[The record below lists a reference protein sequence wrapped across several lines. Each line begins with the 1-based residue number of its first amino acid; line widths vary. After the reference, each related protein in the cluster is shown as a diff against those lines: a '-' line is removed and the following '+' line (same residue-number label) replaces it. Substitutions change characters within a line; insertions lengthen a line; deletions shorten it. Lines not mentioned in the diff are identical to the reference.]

1 MTAFAAGSIIS
12 GSEGCVHIR
21 IMGEPH
27 YLCPEELGRLIFM
40 GDSVPLLR
48 NWPTKNDPPQVA
60 GTVRLNPSGRGVI
73 IESGKQRYQL
83 PRDKFIAVALG
94 EDVSCIFFEIPSDE
108 REPEIIAPARGGTA

>member
-27 YLCPEELGRLIFM
+27 YLCPEELGRLLFM
-40 GDSVPLLR
+40 GNSVPLLR
-48 NWPTKNDPPQVA
+48 HYPTANDPPQVA
-60 GTVRLNPSGRGVI
+60 GSVHLNPSGRGVI
-73 IESGKQRYQL
+73 IEVGKQRYQL

-94 EDVSCIFFEIPSDE
+94 EDISCIFFEIPSDE
-108 REPEIIAPARGGTA
+108 QEPEIIAPARRGTA

>member
-27 YLCPEELGRLIFM
+27 YLCPEELGRLVFM
-40 GDSVPLLR
+40 GDNVPLLR
-48 NWPTKNDPPQVA
+48 NWPTKNDPPQVT
-60 GTVRLNPSGRGVI
+60 GMVRLNPSGRGVI
-73 IESGKQRYQL
+73 IEIGKQRYQL

-94 EDVSCIFFEIPSDE
+94 EDISCIFFEIPSDE
-108 REPEIIAPARGGTA
+108 QEPEILAPARGGTA

>member
-27 YLCPEELGRLIFM
+27 YLCPEELGRLLFM

-48 NWPTKNDPPQVA
+48 HYPTANDPPQVT
-60 GTVRLNPSGRGVI
+60 GSVHLNPSGRGVI
-73 IESGKQRYQL
+73 IEVGKQRYQL
-83 PRDKFIAVALG
+83 PRDRFLAVALG
-94 EDVSCIFFEIPSDE
+94 EDISCIFFEVPSDE
-108 REPEIIAPARGGTA
+108 QEPEIIAPARRGTA